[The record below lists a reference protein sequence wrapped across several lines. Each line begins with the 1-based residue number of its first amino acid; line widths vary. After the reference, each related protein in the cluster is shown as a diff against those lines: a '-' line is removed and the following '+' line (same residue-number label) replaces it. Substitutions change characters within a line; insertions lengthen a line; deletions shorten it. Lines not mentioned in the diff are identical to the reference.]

1 MELDRRDKIESDKFV
16 EKLFWIYIFFFN
28 YRERK
33 RRNEWKSGQRD
44 EFSRDEHWRRIVS
57 RVSRGESTSYLTYR
71 RIKTA

>member
-1 MELDRRDKIESDKFV
+1 MELGNYNVEIESDDV
-16 EKLFWIYIFFFN
+16 EKLFWVYFFFFN

>member
-1 MELDRRDKIESDKFV
+1 MTRLKATSSLKSYSEY
-16 EKLFWIYIFFFN
+16 IYIFFFN

>member
-1 MELDRRDKIESDKFV
+1 MTRLKVTSSLKSYSD
-16 EKLFWIYIFFFN
+16 IYILFFN